1 MTELKVYDGSSIDT
15 NLEIYWPTN
24 EYEFWLPYVS
34 SLDGVIDAVWGIDA
48 NSNTYTS
55 ILFENDTYKNLFI
68 LRWS

>member
-24 EYEFWLPYVS
+24 EYEFWLPYVR
-34 SLDGVIDAVWGIDA
+34 SLDGVIDAVWGIDYMGG
-48 NSNTYTS
+48 YTS
-55 ILFENDTYKNLFI
+55 IIFENDTYKNLFI

>member
-24 EYEFWLPYVS
+24 EYEFWLPYVK
-34 SLDGVIDAVWGIDA
+34 SLDGVIDAVWAIDA
-48 NSNTYTS
+48 KSNTYTS
-55 ILFENDTYKNLFI
+55 ILFENDAYKNLFI